1 MDRRLSPETLI
12 EYHFG
17 TLEGPARTAVEETLL
32 ESEDA
37 LRAYLRL
44 KRELDGA
51 YSAEDVPSPAAKARL
66 RAAVQQEVGARQS
79 QLAAAAPAV
88 VLGLRADAKAERR
101 SLLAVFWRPIP
112 LYQTLAV
119 GGGGGGGGGA
129 GGGGRARRAGRLPG
143 PAPIRRRPGGA
154 GGTHQF
160 GACADGGLHRAK
172 PGRSGRFV
180 IEEGRRR

>member
-79 QLAAAAPAV
+79 QLAAAAPALV
-88 VLGLRADAKAERR
+88 PGLRAGAKAERR

-119 GGGGGGGGGA
+119 AAAAAVLVGFLGLRQSGGDAGA
-129 GGGGRARRAGRLPG
+129 
-143 PAPIRRRPGGA
+143 PAPRTSSAPAPTVDFTGPSPV
-154 GGTHQF
+154 
-160 GACADGGLHRAK
+160 GLD
-172 PGRSGRFV
+172 V
-180 IEEGRRR
+180 L

>member
-17 TLEGPARTAVEETLL
+17 TLEGPARTAVEEALL

-51 YSAEDVPSPAAKARL
+51 YSADDVPSPAAKARL
-66 RAAVQQEVGARQS
+66 RAAVQQEVGARAS
-79 QLAAAAPAV
+79 QLAEVAMTTAGATA
-88 VLGLRADAKAERR
+88 AKAPRR
-101 SLLAVFWRPIP
+101 SLLSVFWRPMP

-119 GGGGGGGGGA
+119 AAAAAVLVGFLGLRQSGDDPA
-129 GGGGRARRAGRLPG
+129 VPPARRVSA
-143 PAPIRRRPGGA
+143 PAPTVDFTGPSPV
-154 GGTHQF
+154 
-160 GACADGGLHRAK
+160 GLD
-172 PGRSGRFV
+172 V
-180 IEEGRRR
+180 L

>member
-17 TLEGPARTAVEETLL
+17 TLEGPARTAVEEALL

-51 YSAEDVPSPAAKARL
+51 HSADDVPSPAAKVRL
-66 RAAVQQEVGARQS
+66 RAAVQQEVGARAS
-79 QLAAAAPAV
+79 QLAAVAPTVSAAAS
-88 VLGLRADAKAERR
+88 RR
-101 SLLAVFWRPIP
+101 SLLAIFWRPMP

-119 GGGGGGGGGA
+119 AAAAAVLVGFLGLRESGDA
-129 GGGGRARRAGRLPG
+129 DAPAARKVSA
-143 PAPIRRRPGGA
+143 PAPTVDFTGPSPV
-154 GGTHQF
+154 
-160 GACADGGLHRAK
+160 GLD
-172 PGRSGRFV
+172 V
-180 IEEGRRR
+180 L